1 MLGNLFQVVGKERK
15 RGNDCAEHGNV
26 GGNDPADVVDEATSE
41 AAFDAIETL
50 VHVMAEFI
58 KSAVYFVE
66 SSVDGIESAIN
77 CSESSIDCVK
87 SSIDC
92 VKSSIDCSKS

>member
-66 SSVDGIESAIN
+66 SAVYCIKASVYCSKSAVYFV
-77 CSESSIDCVK
+77 ESSIH
-87 SSIDC
+87 
-92 VKSSIDCSKS
+92 CSKS